1 MRYLISFVLLVVAYS
16 GTVSA
21 FAGGAGTCD
30 VVADYS
36 TITAMGGRT
45 RNPNS
50 GTYTMTSNTSF
61 YNSTDPVEIT
71 INGPTFT
78 GIMMEVVDENGNKVG
93 SFDTNDNQV
102 RDCAG
107 GAMALTHTNQHGNV
121 MERTVFWVPP
131 AEPVG
136 NVYVLA
142 YVLSGT
148 RGNIPSQEFFRF
160 VRDDDSA
167 LSIEPQ
173 GEGSDFLINQ
183 GIAGAWFFPETAGS
197 GLMIDVNP
205 ANNLFFAAWFTYEQ
219 QESTKTVSS
228 PDNRWLTATGPY
240 KAGSAMEL
248 PVFQTSG
255 GFFDNPQD
263 VAIEQV
269 GTMNF
274 EFTDCN
280 TGNVSYSL
288 NDGELT
294 GEFPIQRAIPGTQA
308 LCESINESA
317 Q

>member
-1 MRYLISFVLLVVAYS
+1 MRNLMVLILSFLIYS
-16 GTVSA
+16 DTVSA

-36 TITAMGGRT
+36 TITAMGSRT
-45 RNPNS
+45 RNPNPGS
-50 GTYTMTSNTSF
+50 YTMTSNTPF

-93 SFDTNDNQV
+93 SFDTNESQV

-107 GAMALTHTNQHGNV
+107 AAMALTHTNQHGNV
-121 MERTVFWVPP
+121 MQRTVFWVPP

-167 LSIEPQ
+167 LKIEPQ
-173 GEGSDFLINQ
+173 GDTNDFLINQ

-197 GLMIDVNP
+197 GLMIDINP
-205 ANNLFFAAWFTYEQ
+205 ATNFFFAAWFTYEQ
-219 QESTKTVSS
+219 QDSTRTVGS
-228 PDNRWLTATGPY
+228 PDNRWLTATGSY
-240 KAGSAMEL
+240 EGGSAMNI

-255 GFFDNPQD
+255 GFFDNPQE
-263 VAIEQV
+263 VTIEQT
-269 GTMNF
+269 GSMTIQF
-274 EFTDCN
+274 SDCN
-280 TGNVSYSL
+280 TGLVTYSL
-288 NDGELT
+288 NDGALT
-294 GEFPIQRAIPGTQA
+294 GEFPIQRAIPGTQT
-308 LCESINESA
+308 LCESLASPA